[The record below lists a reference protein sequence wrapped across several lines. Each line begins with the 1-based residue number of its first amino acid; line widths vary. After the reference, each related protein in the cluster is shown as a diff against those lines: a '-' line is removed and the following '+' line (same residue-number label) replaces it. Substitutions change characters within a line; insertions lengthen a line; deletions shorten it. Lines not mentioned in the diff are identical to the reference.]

1 MARVKLARDQ
11 AIYADGVALIGTRDF
26 EIDQDTDG
34 VDVTPWTSSGT
45 AELPLCESATLTLQV
60 YHLEAAQRLAAKWNL
75 FPPQPVEIS
84 IDNAGTGR
92 FVVRNI
98 KTAGPFAGL
107 LGYTVTFK
115 SWPYDA

>member
-1 MARVKLARDQ
+1 VLFR
-11 AIYADGVALIGTRDF
+11 
-26 EIDQDTDG
+26 
-34 VDVTPWTSSGT
+34 S
-45 AELPLCESATLTLQV
+45 
-60 YHLEAAQRLAAKWNL
+60 EAAQRLAAKWNS

-115 SWPYDA
+115 SWPYA